1 MNQIILASHGG
12 LAAGAKDTL
21 EMVLGDVSNVHVVS
35 LARDDKEPITNKVDA
50 MIATFNADDTVY
62 VLTDM
67 LGSSVNNNM
76 VELSKNG
83 TKFTVVS
90 GFNIPLALTLAM
102 SPVPVKGAELAAL
115 INEARTGLTNPNAPV
130 EVAAAPAKKA
140 KASRHSSGPAKIV
153 LARLDYRLLHGQVVF
168 TWTTKVQA
176 ERIIVVDNAAANDDI
191 KKGALKLAKPQGVRL
206 NVFTVERALAK
217 MDKLNTL
224 GERVMFV
231 FGNTAEMLQFC
242 QGYKLDAI
250 NLGATANHDGAD
262 QVGGKDSSV
271 FLDANQNRSH
281 DEFARRIRDFG
292 ATWNSFG
299 TVAHSQGGAA
309 SLHLYT
315 YYWSGLD
322 NAVGAR
328 RMQSV
333 GTPYQGTNLAGVLA
347 ALGGI
352 FGVGCGT
359 NSNLT
364 YSGAASWLAGIPTAA
379 RGQVNYYSTAFR
391 TTNWYT
397 NDYCNFASDLVLSD
411 PEDGTVE
418 RSYAQLPGGI
428 NRGHVSGQC
437 HTNGM
442 RDPAQY
448 LDASRNS
455 VMNANAAR

>member
-35 LARDDKEPITNKVDA
+35 LARDDKEPITNKVEA

-102 SPVPVKGAELAAL
+102 SPVPVKCRARGL

-130 EVAAAPAKKA
+130 EAAAAPAKKA

-224 GERVMFV
+224 GDASCSSLATRPRCCSSARATSSTPSTWAPPPTTTVPISRR
-231 FGNTAEMLQFC
+231 
-242 QGYKLDAI
+242 QGQLR
-250 NLGATANHDGAD
+250 LP
-262 QVGGKDSSV
+262 
-271 FLDANQNRSH
+271 
-281 DEFARRIRDFG
+281 RRHPEG
-292 ATWNSFG
+292 
-299 TVAHSQGGAA
+299 
-309 SLHLYT
+309 
-315 YYWSGLD
+315 
-322 NAVGAR
+322 R
-328 RMQSV
+328 RQ
-333 GTPYQGTNLAGVLA
+333 P
-347 ALGGI
+347 
-352 FGVGCGT
+352 
-359 NSNLT
+359 
-364 YSGAASWLAGIPTAA
+364 AA
-379 RGQVNYYSTAFR
+379 RHGHQALRPADPYVSERRHRRQAVINQAF
-391 TTNWYT
+391 
-397 NDYCNFASDLVLSD
+397 A
-411 PEDGTVE
+411 
-418 RSYAQLPGGI
+418 
-428 NRGHVSGQC
+428 
-437 HTNGM
+437 
-442 RDPAQY
+442 
-448 LDASRNS
+448 
-455 VMNANAAR
+455 

>member
-130 EVAAAPAKKA
+130 EAAAA
-140 KASRHSSGPAKIV
+140 PAKIV

-262 QVGGKDSSV
+262 QIGGKDSSV
-271 FLDANQNRSH
+271 FLDATQKADVNQLL
-281 DEFARRIRDFG
+281 DMGIK
-292 ATWNSFG
+292 
-299 TVAHSQGGAA
+299 
-309 SLHLYT
+309 LYVQQTPT
-315 YYWSGLD
+315 Y
-322 NAVGAR
+322 
-328 RMQSV
+328 QSV
-333 GTPYQGTNLAGVLA
+333 D
-347 ALGGI
+347 I
-352 FGVGCGT
+352 
-359 NSNLT
+359 
-364 YSGAASWLAGIPTAA
+364 
-379 RGQVNYYSTAFR
+379 
-391 TTNWYT
+391 
-397 NDYCNFASDLVLSD
+397 
-411 PEDGTVE
+411 
-418 RSYAQLPGGI
+418 
-428 NRGHVSGQC
+428 
-437 HTNGM
+437 
-442 RDPAQY
+442 
-448 LDASRNS
+448 DAKL
-455 VMNANAAR
+455 

>member
-35 LARDDKEPITNKVDA
+35 LARDDKEPITDKVDA

-67 LGSSVNNNM
+67 LGSSVNNSM

-102 SPVPVKGAELAAL
+102 SPVPVKRRARSL

-130 EVAAAPAKKA
+130 EAAAAPAKKA

-224 GERVMFV
+224 GDASCLSLATLRDAAVLP
-231 FGNTAEMLQFC
+231 GLQ
-242 QGYKLDAI
+242 
-250 NLGATANHDGAD
+250 
-262 QVGGKDSSV
+262 
-271 FLDANQNRSH
+271 
-281 DEFARRIRDFG
+281 ARRHQPGRHRQPRRCRSD
-292 ATWNSFG
+292 WR
-299 TVAHSQGGAA
+299 QGQ
-309 SLHLYT
+309 LRL
-315 YYWSGLD
+315 L
-322 NAVGAR
+322 R
-328 RMQSV
+328 RHPEGRRQ
-333 GTPYQGTNLAGVLA
+333 P
-347 ALGGI
+347 
-352 FGVGCGT
+352 
-359 NSNLT
+359 
-364 YSGAASWLAGIPTAA
+364 AA
-379 RGQVNYYSTAFR
+379 RH
-391 TTNWYT
+391 
-397 NDYCNFASDLVLSD
+397 
-411 PEDGTVE
+411 
-418 RSYAQLPGGI
+418 
-428 NRGHVSGQC
+428 GH
-437 HTNGM
+437 
-442 RDPAQY
+442 
-448 LDASRNS
+448 
-455 VMNANAAR
+455 

>member
-35 LARDDKEPITNKVDA
+35 LARDDKEPITNKVET

-67 LGSSVNNNM
+67 LGSSVNNSM
-76 VELSKNG
+76 VELSRNG
-83 TKFTVVS
+83 AAFTVIS

-102 SPVPVKGAELAAL
+102 SPAPVKGAELAAL

-130 EVAAAPAKKA
+130 EVAPAVPAKKA
-140 KASRHSSGPAKIV
+140 KAPRRNAGPAKIV

-191 KKGALKLAKPQGVRL
+191 KKDALKLAKPQGVRL

-224 GERVMFV
+224 GERVMFI

-271 FLDANQNRSH
+271 FLDAAQKADVNQLL
-281 DEFARRIRDFG
+281 DMGIK
-292 ATWNSFG
+292 
-299 TVAHSQGGAA
+299 
-309 SLHLYT
+309 LYVQQTPT
-315 YYWSGLD
+315 Y
-322 NAVGAR
+322 
-328 RMQSV
+328 QSV
-333 GTPYQGTNLAGVLA
+333 D
-347 ALGGI
+347 I
-352 FGVGCGT
+352 
-359 NSNLT
+359 
-364 YSGAASWLAGIPTAA
+364 
-379 RGQVNYYSTAFR
+379 
-391 TTNWYT
+391 
-397 NDYCNFASDLVLSD
+397 
-411 PEDGTVE
+411 
-418 RSYAQLPGGI
+418 
-428 NRGHVSGQC
+428 
-437 HTNGM
+437 
-442 RDPAQY
+442 
-448 LDASRNS
+448 DAKL
-455 VMNANAAR
+455 

>member
-1 MNQIILASHGG
+1 MDFENSQTKKNLETAFAGESQAHTKYRYYASKAKKDGYVQISNIFAETAGNESEHAKLWFKYLHDGAVPDTLDNLRDAAAGENYEWTTMYDEFAKTAEEEG
-12 LAAGAKDTL
+12 FAEIAAKFRGVAAAGAKDTL

-67 LGSSVNNNM
+67 LGSSVNNSM

-115 INEARTGLTNPNAPV
+115 ISEARTGLTNPNAPV

-262 QVGGKDSSV
+262 QIGGKDSSV
-271 FLDANQNRSH
+271 FFDATQKADVNQLLDMG
-281 DEFARRIRDFG
+281 IK
-292 ATWNSFG
+292 
-299 TVAHSQGGAA
+299 
-309 SLHLYT
+309 LYVQQTPT
-315 YYWSGLD
+315 Y
-322 NAVGAR
+322 
-328 RMQSV
+328 QSV
-333 GTPYQGTNLAGVLA
+333 D
-347 ALGGI
+347 I
-352 FGVGCGT
+352 
-359 NSNLT
+359 
-364 YSGAASWLAGIPTAA
+364 
-379 RGQVNYYSTAFR
+379 
-391 TTNWYT
+391 
-397 NDYCNFASDLVLSD
+397 
-411 PEDGTVE
+411 
-418 RSYAQLPGGI
+418 
-428 NRGHVSGQC
+428 
-437 HTNGM
+437 
-442 RDPAQY
+442 
-448 LDASRNS
+448 DAKL
-455 VMNANAAR
+455 

>member
-35 LARDDKEPITNKVDA
+35 LARDDKEPITNKVEA

-83 TKFTVVS
+83 TVFTVIS
-90 GFNIPLALTLAM
+90 GFNIPLALTLAL

-130 EVAAAPAKKA
+130 EVAPAVPAKKA
-140 KASRHSSGPAKIV
+140 KAARHNAGPAKIV

-262 QVGGKDSSV
+262 QIGGKDSSV
-271 FLDANQNRSH
+271 FFDANQKADVNQLL
-281 DEFARRIRDFG
+281 DMGIKFYVQQ
-292 ATWNSFG
+292 TP
-299 TVAHSQGGAA
+299 
-309 SLHLYT
+309 T
-315 YYWSGLD
+315 Y
-322 NAVGAR
+322 
-328 RMQSV
+328 QSV
-333 GTPYQGTNLAGVLA
+333 D
-347 ALGGI
+347 I
-352 FGVGCGT
+352 
-359 NSNLT
+359 
-364 YSGAASWLAGIPTAA
+364 
-379 RGQVNYYSTAFR
+379 
-391 TTNWYT
+391 
-397 NDYCNFASDLVLSD
+397 
-411 PEDGTVE
+411 
-418 RSYAQLPGGI
+418 
-428 NRGHVSGQC
+428 
-437 HTNGM
+437 
-442 RDPAQY
+442 
-448 LDASRNS
+448 DAKL
-455 VMNANAAR
+455 

>member
-67 LGSSVNNNM
+67 LGSSVNNSM

-102 SPVPVKGAELAAL
+102 SPAPVKGTELAAL

-130 EVAAAPAKKA
+130 EAVAA
-140 KASRHSSGPAKIV
+140 PAKIV

-271 FLDANQNRSH
+271 FFDATQKADINQLLDMG
-281 DEFARRIRDFG
+281 IK
-292 ATWNSFG
+292 
-299 TVAHSQGGAA
+299 
-309 SLHLYT
+309 LYVQQTPT
-315 YYWSGLD
+315 Y
-322 NAVGAR
+322 
-328 RMQSV
+328 QSV
-333 GTPYQGTNLAGVLA
+333 D
-347 ALGGI
+347 I
-352 FGVGCGT
+352 
-359 NSNLT
+359 
-364 YSGAASWLAGIPTAA
+364 
-379 RGQVNYYSTAFR
+379 
-391 TTNWYT
+391 
-397 NDYCNFASDLVLSD
+397 
-411 PEDGTVE
+411 
-418 RSYAQLPGGI
+418 
-428 NRGHVSGQC
+428 
-437 HTNGM
+437 
-442 RDPAQY
+442 
-448 LDASRNS
+448 DAKL
-455 VMNANAAR
+455 

>member
-35 LARDDKEPITNKVDA
+35 LARDDKEPITNKVEA

-102 SPVPVKGAELAAL
+102 SPAPVKGTELAAL
-115 INEARTGLTNPNAPV
+115 INEARTGLTNPNAPHR
-130 EVAAAPAKKA
+130 
-140 KASRHSSGPAKIV
+140 SRSPRLPPRRPRRPAKIV

-271 FLDANQNRSH
+271 FLDATQKADVNQLL
-281 DEFARRIRDFG
+281 DMGIK
-292 ATWNSFG
+292 
-299 TVAHSQGGAA
+299 
-309 SLHLYT
+309 LYVQQTPT
-315 YYWSGLD
+315 Y
-322 NAVGAR
+322 
-328 RMQSV
+328 QSV
-333 GTPYQGTNLAGVLA
+333 D
-347 ALGGI
+347 I
-352 FGVGCGT
+352 
-359 NSNLT
+359 
-364 YSGAASWLAGIPTAA
+364 
-379 RGQVNYYSTAFR
+379 
-391 TTNWYT
+391 
-397 NDYCNFASDLVLSD
+397 
-411 PEDGTVE
+411 
-418 RSYAQLPGGI
+418 
-428 NRGHVSGQC
+428 
-437 HTNGM
+437 
-442 RDPAQY
+442 
-448 LDASRNS
+448 DAKL
-455 VMNANAAR
+455 

>member
-35 LARDDKEPITNKVDA
+35 LARDDKEPITNKVET

-67 LGSSVNNNM
+67 LGSSVNNSM
-76 VELSKNG
+76 VELSRNG
-83 TKFTVVS
+83 AAFTVIS

-102 SPVPVKGAELAAL
+102 SPAPVKGAELAAL

-130 EVAAAPAKKA
+130 EVAPAAPAKKA
-140 KASRHSSGPAKIV
+140 KAPSHNAGPAKIV

-176 ERIIVVDNAAANDDI
+176 ERIIVVDNAAANDGI
-191 KKGALKLAKPQGVRL
+191 KKDALKLAKPQGVRL

-271 FLDANQNRSH
+271 FLDATQKADVNQLL
-281 DEFARRIRDFG
+281 DMGIK
-292 ATWNSFG
+292 
-299 TVAHSQGGAA
+299 
-309 SLHLYT
+309 LYVQQTPT
-315 YYWSGLD
+315 Y
-322 NAVGAR
+322 
-328 RMQSV
+328 QSV
-333 GTPYQGTNLAGVLA
+333 D
-347 ALGGI
+347 I
-352 FGVGCGT
+352 
-359 NSNLT
+359 
-364 YSGAASWLAGIPTAA
+364 
-379 RGQVNYYSTAFR
+379 
-391 TTNWYT
+391 
-397 NDYCNFASDLVLSD
+397 
-411 PEDGTVE
+411 
-418 RSYAQLPGGI
+418 
-428 NRGHVSGQC
+428 
-437 HTNGM
+437 
-442 RDPAQY
+442 
-448 LDASRNS
+448 DAKL
-455 VMNANAAR
+455 

>member
-35 LARDDKEPITNKVDA
+35 LARDDKEPITNKVEA
-50 MIATFNADDTVY
+50 LIATFNADDTVY

-130 EVAAAPAKKA
+130 EAAAA
-140 KASRHSSGPAKIV
+140 PAKIV

-271 FLDANQNRSH
+271 FLDATQKADVNQLL
-281 DEFARRIRDFG
+281 DMGIK
-292 ATWNSFG
+292 
-299 TVAHSQGGAA
+299 
-309 SLHLYT
+309 LYVQQTPT
-315 YYWSGLD
+315 Y
-322 NAVGAR
+322 
-328 RMQSV
+328 QSV
-333 GTPYQGTNLAGVLA
+333 D
-347 ALGGI
+347 I
-352 FGVGCGT
+352 
-359 NSNLT
+359 
-364 YSGAASWLAGIPTAA
+364 
-379 RGQVNYYSTAFR
+379 
-391 TTNWYT
+391 
-397 NDYCNFASDLVLSD
+397 
-411 PEDGTVE
+411 
-418 RSYAQLPGGI
+418 
-428 NRGHVSGQC
+428 
-437 HTNGM
+437 
-442 RDPAQY
+442 
-448 LDASRNS
+448 DAKL
-455 VMNANAAR
+455 

>member
-35 LARDDKEPITNKVDA
+35 LARDDKEPITNKVEA

-130 EVAAAPAKKA
+130 EAAAAPAKKV

-168 TWTTKVQA
+168 TWITKVQA

-191 KKGALKLAKPQGVRL
+191 KKGALKLAKPQGV
-206 NVFTVERALAK
+206 
-217 MDKLNTL
+217 
-224 GERVMFV
+224 
-231 FGNTAEMLQFC
+231 FGNTPEMLQFC

-271 FLDANQNRSH
+271 FFDATQKADVNQLLDMG
-281 DEFARRIRDFG
+281 IK
-292 ATWNSFG
+292 
-299 TVAHSQGGAA
+299 
-309 SLHLYT
+309 LYVQQTPT
-315 YYWSGLD
+315 Y
-322 NAVGAR
+322 
-328 RMQSV
+328 QSV
-333 GTPYQGTNLAGVLA
+333 D
-347 ALGGI
+347 I
-352 FGVGCGT
+352 
-359 NSNLT
+359 
-364 YSGAASWLAGIPTAA
+364 
-379 RGQVNYYSTAFR
+379 
-391 TTNWYT
+391 
-397 NDYCNFASDLVLSD
+397 
-411 PEDGTVE
+411 
-418 RSYAQLPGGI
+418 
-428 NRGHVSGQC
+428 
-437 HTNGM
+437 
-442 RDPAQY
+442 
-448 LDASRNS
+448 DAKL
-455 VMNANAAR
+455 

>member
-67 LGSSVNNNM
+67 LGSSVNNSM

-102 SPVPVKGAELAAL
+102 SPAPVKGAELAAL

-130 EVAAAPAKKA
+130 EVAAA
-140 KASRHSSGPAKIV
+140 PAKIV

-250 NLGATANHDGAD
+250 NLGATANHDGAE

-271 FLDANQNRSH
+271 FFDATQKADVNQLLDMG
-281 DEFARRIRDFG
+281 IK
-292 ATWNSFG
+292 
-299 TVAHSQGGAA
+299 
-309 SLHLYT
+309 LYVQQTPT
-315 YYWSGLD
+315 Y
-322 NAVGAR
+322 
-328 RMQSV
+328 QSV
-333 GTPYQGTNLAGVLA
+333 D
-347 ALGGI
+347 I
-352 FGVGCGT
+352 
-359 NSNLT
+359 
-364 YSGAASWLAGIPTAA
+364 
-379 RGQVNYYSTAFR
+379 
-391 TTNWYT
+391 
-397 NDYCNFASDLVLSD
+397 
-411 PEDGTVE
+411 
-418 RSYAQLPGGI
+418 
-428 NRGHVSGQC
+428 
-437 HTNGM
+437 
-442 RDPAQY
+442 
-448 LDASRNS
+448 DAKL
-455 VMNANAAR
+455 

>member
-35 LARDDKEPITNKVDA
+35 LARDDKEPITNKVEA

-130 EVAAAPAKKA
+130 EAAAA
-140 KASRHSSGPAKIV
+140 PAKIV

-271 FLDANQNRSH
+271 FLDANQKADVNQLL
-281 DEFARRIRDFG
+281 DMGIK
-292 ATWNSFG
+292 
-299 TVAHSQGGAA
+299 
-309 SLHLYT
+309 LYVQQTPT
-315 YYWSGLD
+315 Y
-322 NAVGAR
+322 
-328 RMQSV
+328 QSV
-333 GTPYQGTNLAGVLA
+333 D
-347 ALGGI
+347 I
-352 FGVGCGT
+352 
-359 NSNLT
+359 
-364 YSGAASWLAGIPTAA
+364 
-379 RGQVNYYSTAFR
+379 
-391 TTNWYT
+391 
-397 NDYCNFASDLVLSD
+397 
-411 PEDGTVE
+411 
-418 RSYAQLPGGI
+418 
-428 NRGHVSGQC
+428 
-437 HTNGM
+437 
-442 RDPAQY
+442 
-448 LDASRNS
+448 DAKL
-455 VMNANAAR
+455 

>member
-102 SPVPVKGAELAAL
+102 SPVPVKRRARSL

-130 EVAAAPAKKA
+130 EAAAAPAKKA

-224 GERVMFV
+224 GDASCSSLATLRDAAVLP
-231 FGNTAEMLQFC
+231 GLQ
-242 QGYKLDAI
+242 
-250 NLGATANHDGAD
+250 
-262 QVGGKDSSV
+262 
-271 FLDANQNRSH
+271 
-281 DEFARRIRDFG
+281 ARRHQPGRHRQPRRCRSG
-292 ATWNSFG
+292 RR
-299 TVAHSQGGAA
+299 QGQ
-309 SLHLYT
+309 LRLP
-315 YYWSGLD
+315 
-322 NAVGAR
+322 R
-328 RMQSV
+328 RHPEGRRQ
-333 GTPYQGTNLAGVLA
+333 P
-347 ALGGI
+347 
-352 FGVGCGT
+352 
-359 NSNLT
+359 
-364 YSGAASWLAGIPTAA
+364 AA
-379 RGQVNYYSTAFR
+379 RH
-391 TTNWYT
+391 
-397 NDYCNFASDLVLSD
+397 
-411 PEDGTVE
+411 
-418 RSYAQLPGGI
+418 
-428 NRGHVSGQC
+428 GH
-437 HTNGM
+437 
-442 RDPAQY
+442 
-448 LDASRNS
+448 
-455 VMNANAAR
+455 